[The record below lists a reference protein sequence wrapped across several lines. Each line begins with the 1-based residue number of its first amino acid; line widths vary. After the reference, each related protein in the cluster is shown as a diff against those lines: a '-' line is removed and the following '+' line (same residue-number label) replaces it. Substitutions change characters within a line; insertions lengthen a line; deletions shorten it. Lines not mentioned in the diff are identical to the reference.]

1 MEQDN
6 KILIN
11 THSADDLP

>member
-1 MEQDN
+1 M
-6 KILIN
+6 LIN